1 MATII
6 NGPMGI
12 SESQLMSKSAPTMT
26 SAMYHKRAELKAMLI
41 QKLCQAHGGDALR
54 KAVISREVETS
65 SLIKAGKMTPDGLR
79 ALEKSVA
86 AAVAATRP
94 GPPLTHTAGRED
106 PAVKA
111 WQAGEMAAE
120 VKKVSNWTDL
130 AQHRSKYYMIE
141 NERKVQEAEKRKVEL
156 RNVLS
161 HQHALDRHREV
172 AARQIVEDERK
183 EIDKNLQEYYADVA
197 KEKAKRE
204 AKAAQQKRDRD
215 LQLREQ
221 AARAAASERL
231 QKLEDVELMEHLE
244 REKAKAAERAEA
256 KKRANDEYHRA
267 TKIANQE
274 AEKKRE
280 EQKQAEW
287 AVEMR
292 LNAEWK
298 AMLDK
303 QEHDRNEQY
312 RKLRERIHSMQR
324 AYESNAGA
332 EDAAREQAENERI
345 ELQQRL
351 EEERAKE
358 AERQKVIKRQQLMEG
373 TKVFNNKLL
382 ETQRLHVQ
390 DLKAKEVEYGK
401 QVRAEAIVEEQ
412 REKEKKSLA
421 KARSLQQTAFLNSQV
436 KEQMEQAA
444 RDPGASEM
452 TALEACLNRPLLV
465 SVVQHRYPNPHVL
478 N

>member
-1 MATII
+1 
-6 NGPMGI
+6 
-12 SESQLMSKSAPTMT
+12 
-26 SAMYHKRAELKAMLI
+26 MLI
-41 QKLCQAHGGDALR
+41 QKLCQAHGADALR
-54 KAVISREVETS
+54 KAVITREVETS
-65 SLIKAGKMTPDGLR
+65 SLLKAGKMTPDGLR
-79 ALEKSVA
+79 ALEASVA
-86 AAVAATRP
+86 TAVAATRP
-94 GPPLTHTAGRED
+94 GPPLTHTAGRAD

-130 AQHRSKYYMIE
+130 AAHRSKYYMIE
-141 NERKVQEAEKRKVEL
+141 NERKAQEAEKRKVEL
-156 RNVLS
+156 RNVLA
-161 HQHALDRHREV
+161 HQHSLDRHREV

-183 EIDKNLQEYYADVA
+183 EIDKNLQEFYAEEA
-197 KEKAKRE
+197 REKAKRQ
-204 AKAAQQKRDRD
+204 AKAVQQRRDRD
-215 LQLREQ
+215 QQLREQ

-231 QKLEDVELMEHLE
+231 QRLEDAELLQHLE
-244 REKAKAAERAEA
+244 REKEKAALKAAE

-267 TKIANQE
+267 TKLANQE
-274 AEKKRE
+274 AEKRRE

-287 AVEMR
+287 AIEMK
-292 LNAEWK
+292 LNADWK

-303 QEHDRNEQY
+303 QEHERNEQY
-312 RKLRERIHSMQR
+312 RKLRERIKNMQR

-345 ELQQRL
+345 ERQQRL

-358 AERQKVIKRQQLMEG
+358 AERQRVLKRQQLMEG
-373 TKVFNNKLL
+373 TKVFNNKLI
-382 ETQRLHVQ
+382 ETQRQ
-390 DLKAKEVEYGK
+390 EKADLRAGEVEYGK
-401 QVRAEAIVEEQ
+401 QVRAEALVEEQ
-412 REKEKKSLA
+412 REKEKKALA
-421 KARSLQQTAFLNSQV
+421 KARALQQTAFLNSQV

-444 RDPGASEM
+444 RDPGASQM